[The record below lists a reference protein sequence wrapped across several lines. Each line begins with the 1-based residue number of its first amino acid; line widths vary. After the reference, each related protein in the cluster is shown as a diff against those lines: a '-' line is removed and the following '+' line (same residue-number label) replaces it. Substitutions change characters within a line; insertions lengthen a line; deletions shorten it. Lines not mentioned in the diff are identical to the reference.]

1 MFLIPIL
8 LNQRFIHQ
16 KVWPIVD
23 KTHWEKQQPAHHW
36 VEISR
41 LINQFDFCA
50 LFDRKIAFASYP
62 ILVVGWCW
70 FDGFASVIDMLLYVT
85 QFIITRNRFQHF
97 PRRRSPSTQA
107 LFLALQ
113 LQCVNPNRLHKQ
125 KPHSIESLEN
135 TLHRS
140 SSIGIT
146 DHYHHLPER
155 SNRLMMIIG
164 GNCFSQS
171 TRRTRMVFEPIITP
185 SNTVTTVA
193 QFLDLTP
200 LGESVRHVCMV

>member
-1 MFLIPIL
+1 M
-8 LNQRFIHQ
+8 
-16 KVWPIVD
+16 
-23 KTHWEKQQPAHHW
+23 
-36 VEISR
+36 
-41 LINQFDFCA
+41 INQFDFCA

-200 LGESVRHVCMV
+200 PRRKRSPCMYGVGRYRRSIPLGALGREWSLWGGQFGHCEIESQK